1 MCVFVHTVITF
12 VVKPLY
18 DITLY
23 FLLDKYLRVE
33 GLGHRVGIGL
43 TSKETIKLLL
53 RLVAPFCTSS
63 SSI

>member
-1 MCVFVHTVITF
+1 MCVFVHTVIPF